1 MDDVCMQHDARLEAE
16 VLSAQSRFTQQ
27 FLCERMMNDCVVLT
41 VTSNCRQAREQ
52 KDDLVTRHA
61 HTIRKSGTTREVK
74 FRGSA
79 GIFELHKLIILTN
92 LSVFSGRSRNP

>member
-27 FLCERMMNDCVVLT
+27 FLCERMMNDCVGLT
-41 VTSNCRQAREQ
+41 VTSNCRQARKQ

-61 HTIRKSGTTREVK
+61 HTIRKSGTTRDVK

-79 GIFELHKLIILTN
+79 GIFELHKLINFDKFVRFLG
-92 LSVFSGRSRNP
+92 SV